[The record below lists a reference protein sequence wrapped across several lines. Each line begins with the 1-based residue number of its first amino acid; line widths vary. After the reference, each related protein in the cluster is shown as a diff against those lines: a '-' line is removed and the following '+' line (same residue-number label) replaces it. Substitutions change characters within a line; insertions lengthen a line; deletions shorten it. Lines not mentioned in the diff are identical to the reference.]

1 MYPNIRKQEVFYEFF
16 VHISR
21 VYPIFTRA
29 ILLLDISR
37 EFSCSRGASNL
48 ADISDNWLLLKF
60 NSRSDVCVRNNSSG
74 NSLSRFSSKPRY
86 LRLVKSLNRSTGST
100 DSRFFPSNSSSS
112 MVNPWN
118 IPGKKLDIRLQ
129 ERSSN
134 TSNVVLKKRLSGRFR
149 NLFEDASLHRIKEK
163 IHLILEK
170 GKKKKFWG
178 IKRKKK
184 KTIDTIKWIFSTRL
198 FSMLIKEKTRSI
210 WSITHRI
217 RRFRVLKNWD
227 RCNSP
232 SKFLLN
238 LIRATACNE
247 KNKFNGRCS
256 IELSLRSLKRT
267 IVKEFSLRCET
278 IIKSALRFLFFF
290 FLTHRWFNR
299 VMSKKVSLWSVVSR
313 LPAKSLKATVSLD
326 SNQILFPF
334 FFFFS
339 FRTWIGEGWRR
350 RMEGR
355 LTILTRPEELAA
367 PQEDPTDPASNR
379 TPILFPVDTYTALRR
394 KSPSLPRLSS
404 SAKLNKPF
412 ASPFPDST

>member
-21 VYPIFTRA
+21 MYPIFTRA

-198 FSMLIKEKTRSI
+198 FSMLIKKKTRSI

-278 IIKSALRFLFFF
+278 IIKPALRFLFFF
-290 FLTHRWFNR
+290 FSYSQMIQPCHVQKGIPVKRRQSIT
-299 VMSKKVSLWSVVSR
+299 S
-313 LPAKSLKATVSLD
+313 
-326 SNQILFPF
+326 QI
-334 FFFFS
+334 
-339 FRTWIGEGWRR
+339 
-350 RMEGR
+350 
-355 LTILTRPEELAA
+355 PE
-367 PQEDPTDPASNR
+367 SNR
-379 TPILFPVDTYTALRR
+379 FSR
-394 KSPSLPRLSS
+394 
-404 SAKLNKPF
+404 F
-412 ASPFPDST
+412 

>member
-21 VYPIFTRA
+21 MYPIFTRA

-170 GKKKKFWG
+170 GKKKNFEESKE
-178 IKRKKK
+178 RKKK
-184 KTIDTIKWIFSTRL
+184 
-198 FSMLIKEKTRSI
+198 
-210 WSITHRI
+210 
-217 RRFRVLKNWD
+217 
-227 RCNSP
+227 
-232 SKFLLN
+232 
-238 LIRATACNE
+238 
-247 KNKFNGRCS
+247 
-256 IELSLRSLKRT
+256 
-267 IVKEFSLRCET
+267 
-278 IIKSALRFLFFF
+278 
-290 FLTHRWFNR
+290 
-299 VMSKKVSLWSVVSR
+299 
-313 LPAKSLKATVSLD
+313 
-326 SNQILFPF
+326 Q
-334 FFFFS
+334 
-339 FRTWIGEGWRR
+339 
-350 RMEGR
+350 
-355 LTILTRPEELAA
+355 
-367 PQEDPTDPASNR
+367 
-379 TPILFPVDTYTALRR
+379 
-394 KSPSLPRLSS
+394 
-404 SAKLNKPF
+404 
-412 ASPFPDST
+412 